1 VKLEQRLR
9 RLTPRE
15 RHEIISM
22 LKEMLEKDEAVVFA
36 YLHGSFVEGSSVR
49 DVDIAVWLRS
59 GADPL
64 DYIVSRSLEMEQ
76 RLGLPVDI
84 QVLNEA
90 PIPFRY
96 VVYTR
101 GRLLTVK
108 DEKLHDLQVAKTLL
122 MYSDLKALRRKA
134 LGRPP

>member
-1 VKLEQRLR
+1 MKLEQRLR

-15 RHEIISM
+15 RHGIISM

-36 YLHGSFVEGSSVR
+36 YPHGSLVEGGPVR

-59 GADPL
+59 GTDPL

-101 GRLLTVK
+101 GQLLTAK
-108 DEKLHDLQVAKTLL
+108 NEKLHDLQVAKTLL
-122 MYSDLKALRRKA
+122 MYSDLRILRRKA
-134 LGRPP
+134 RGQTP